1 MITMRTILALL
12 LLSIPATAHAD
23 ETPELESRGGIVASE
38 VHASPVVGPDEKSDT
53 VAIHATTREPSCGDG
68 WTLVNGTCLP

>member
-12 LLSIPATAHAD
+12 LLTIPATAHAD
-23 ETPELESRGGIVASE
+23 ETPDHESRGGIVASE
-38 VHASPVVGPDEKSDT
+38 VHASPTVGPDAKDET
-53 VAIHATTREPSCGDG
+53 VAIHATTRAPSCPVG